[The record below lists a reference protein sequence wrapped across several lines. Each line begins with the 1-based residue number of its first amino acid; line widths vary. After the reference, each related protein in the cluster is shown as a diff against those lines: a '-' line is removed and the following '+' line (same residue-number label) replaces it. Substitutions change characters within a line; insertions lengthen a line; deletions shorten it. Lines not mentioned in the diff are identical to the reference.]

1 MIPQRAAFAF
11 RLVLA
16 LMLLGGSAMPR
27 AAAQTSEVTVGVQ
40 TQSSTYV
47 GSPTPVSIVVRGSTD
62 SPTPEFPRSDAY
74 TVSYRGPHTVTSQS
88 FRMVNGRPESITSII
103 LTHEFQVTP
112 IRAGQITIPPIIVEV
127 NGQTHQT
134 REFTLNVVE
143 PRQSGDYSLD
153 FAPAK
158 TRAYVGEPV
167 PLRLTW
173 IQRKPTRES
182 RLLLPDLPANVEIVP
197 AADPRPP
204 GTPSS
209 DPRFPSFSLGGAD
222 AFGTVTSRMIDG
234 EIATVVEA
242 QWYLVPRSAGSL
254 EFGAA
259 RADFDAVVGQRPR
272 RFGDFPFDDLAIT
285 ERQTAV
291 APGFSIEAVPLPES
305 GRPRDFSGLVGK
317 FAVAT
322 AVEPSTVAV
331 GEPFQL
337 AVQIQTDGP
346 TALIPPLDL
355 RAQAGL
361 SEQFRVPRDPL
372 LPSQRGTNSV
382 RFVEN
387 IRARTADI
395 TAFPSLVVN
404 YFDPETATYELARS
418 SPIPM
423 VVTPSATVGLADA
436 DENAAADPPRVADL
450 AAAALRRPHAW
461 EFDGSEFDLR
471 TAATDPWF
479 IVMAGAGAVLTV
491 VTMATRIVLGRHER
505 HAPMRRRRKA
515 VGTARRTLR
524 RAADVESGDIA
535 EVVAATFT
543 NLAADWFNRPR
554 QTMTSDEALQLL
566 ANERSF
572 ESERLAS
579 LLREADR
586 LRFDKANSSVPAEL
600 HARALDVLHEVA
612 TALRATS
619 PKSEKKNV
627 RPAPLPWAAATI
639 LLAIVLVPRSA
650 IAELELSDRERW
662 VERASSAVMTVAEAA
677 SDGGPAEV
685 SDLRSAIAELDAI
698 IASSPASDSDLS
710 RLYEARAAAYSA
722 LDDHPRALLD
732 ALRSAARAPSRL
744 ALLRIEAERRAVK
757 DHSPVQDELELT
769 PAQWLQLGV
778 RSVAPELRWWSGA
791 ALFTIG
797 WVPAMWFAARRHVGK
812 PAWTLSVASWTVGLA
827 AIGSVIVEQRSWR
840 GHNSAVVVAGGCV
853 PRRGPDALTFE
864 PASVAGTRLLPPGTE
879 LTVLQVQSAAGRPD
893 FPIWIRATVAGEG
906 PSEPFWCPATSVG
919 LVSAR

>member
-1 MIPQRAAFAF
+1 MIPQRGAIAF
-11 RLVLA
+11 RLVLV
-16 LMLLGGSAMPR
+16 LLLLGGSAIPR
-27 AAAQTSEVTVGVQ
+27 AAAQNSEVTVGIQ

-88 FRMVNGRPESITSII
+88 FRLVNGRPESITSII

-112 IRAGQITIPPIIVEV
+112 SRRGQITIPPISVEV

-134 REFTLNVVE
+134 REFTLNVIE

-158 TRAYVGEPV
+158 NRAYVGEPV

-182 RLLLPDLPANVEIVP
+182 RLLLPDLPENVEIVP

-209 DPRFPSFSLGGAD
+209 DPRFPPFSLGGAE

-234 EIATVVEA
+234 EMATVVEA
-242 QWYLVPRSAGSL
+242 QWYLVPRSAGTL

-305 GRPRDFSGLVGK
+305 GRPGDFSGLVGK

-322 AVEPSTVAV
+322 AVDPSTVAV

-355 RAQAGL
+355 RAQVGL
-361 SEQFRVPRDPL
+361 PERFRVPRDPL

-404 YFDPETATYELARS
+404 YFNPETGTYELARS

-423 VVTPSATVGLADA
+423 VVTPSATVGLADE
-436 DENAAADPPRVADL
+436 DENAADDSTRTADL

-461 EFDGSEFDLR
+461 DFNGTNFDLR
-471 TAATDPWF
+471 TAATNPWF
-479 IVMAGAGAVLTV
+479 ILTAAAGIVLTV
-491 VTMATRIVLGRHER
+491 VTMAVRFVLGRRER
-505 HAPMRRRRKA
+505 HEPMRRRRKA
-515 VGTARRTLR
+515 IGTARRALS
-524 RAADVESGDIA
+524 RAAGVDRGDVAGI
-535 EVVAATFT
+535 VAATFT

-554 QTMTSDEALQLL
+554 PTMTSDEALQLL
-566 ANERSF
+566 ASEPSF
-572 ESERLAS
+572 ESDRLAS
-579 LLREADR
+579 LLRESDR
-586 LRFDKANSSVPAEL
+586 LRFDKTNSSVPAEL
-600 HARALDVLHEVA
+600 HARALDVLREVA
-612 TALRATS
+612 TALRATA
-619 PKSEKKNV
+619 PKSEEKNV

-639 LLAIVLVPRSA
+639 LLVIVLVPRAA
-650 IAELELSDRERW
+650 IAEQKPSDRERW
-662 VERASSAVMTVAEAA
+662 VERATSAVTTVAEAA
-677 SDGGPAEV
+677 SGGGPADV
-685 SDLRSAIAELDAI
+685 DDLRAAIVELDAI
-698 IASSPASDSDLS
+698 IASSPANDTDLA

-744 ALLRIEAERRAVK
+744 ALLRIEAERRAVR
-757 DHSPVQDELELT
+757 DRSSVQDELGLT
-769 PAQWLQLGV
+769 PAQWVQLGV
-778 RSVAPELRWWSGA
+778 RSVAPEMRWWSGA

-797 WVPAMWFAARRHVGK
+797 WVPMLWFAGRRPVGK
-812 PAWTLSVASWTVGLA
+812 PAWSLSIASWTVGLA
-827 AIGSVIVEQRSWR
+827 AIGSVIVEERSWR
-840 GHNSAVVVAGGCV
+840 GHHSAVVVADGGV
-853 PRRGPDALTFE
+853 PRQGPDALTFE

-879 LTVLQVQSAAGRPD
+879 LTVLQVQTAAGHPE
-893 FPIWIRATVAGEG
+893 FPVWIQARVAREDRD
-906 PSEPFWCPATSVG
+906 EPFWCPATAVG